1 MANQI
6 TINSKALEIK
16 EYNRQRVVTFKDI
29 DAVHQRPDGT
39 AKRNFLANR
48 KHFIEGEDFFKVCV
62 DEIRS
67 NKIFDISSKAQ
78 SDIILLT
85 ESGYLMLVKS
95 FTDDL
100 AWDVQRQLVNSYFRV
115 KEKNLDYS
123 MLSPQLQFM
132 IQMEQRQDEL
142 EKRQRYMEARQN
154 VLENQVM
161 EGQQKAFERA
171 YRSAQRIDS
180 ERQAK
185 FREIVHLKAQILC
198 GANDDVY
205 KNIGKMVI
213 ADIYKA
219 VHKKFNVNSYADIRL
234 MDYDNAIKF
243 VTDYKKQSK

>member
-1 MANQI
+1 MTNQI
-6 TINSKALEIK
+6 TINSKTLEIK
-16 EYNRQRVVTFKDI
+16 EYNGQRVVTFKDV
-29 DAVHQRPDGT
+29 DEVHNRPEGT
-39 AKRNFLANR
+39 ARKRFNDNR
-48 KHFIEGEDFFKVCV
+48 KHFIEGEDFY
-62 DEIRS
+62 
-67 NKIFDISSKAQ
+67 KITPSEFRTAIGDMDKRQQNDIT
-78 SDIILLT
+78 LLT

-100 AWDVQRQLVNSYFRV
+100 AWDVQRQLVKSYFRV
-115 KEKNLDYS
+115 KEKTLDYS

-161 EGQQKAFERA
+161 EGQRKSFECG
-171 YRSAQRIDS
+171 YRSAQRIDL

-219 VHKKFNVNSYADIRL
+219 IHKEFNVNSYTDLRL
-234 MDYDNAIKF
+234 MDFNDAIKF
-243 VTDYKKQSK
+243 VENYKKQSK